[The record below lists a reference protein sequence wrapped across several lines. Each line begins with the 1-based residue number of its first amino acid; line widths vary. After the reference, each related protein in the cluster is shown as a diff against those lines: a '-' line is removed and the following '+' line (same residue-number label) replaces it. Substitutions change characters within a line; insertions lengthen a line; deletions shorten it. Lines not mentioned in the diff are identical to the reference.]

1 MHRRPYNTV
10 GVSCE
15 KNAKVMTMCRWKWNI
30 RNQGTRFTSLN
41 LSSFTFLYLL
51 PLFLHVSYC
60 IPFYISNYFVPMTP
74 FETWSQH
81 EYAHSTSP
89 NNQPWTLKWKSWIL
103 QIFRHCLKLVSK
115 TGDFDSVTLHNS
127 TLMCEKVTIV
137 FQLLIIFMWAVL
149 ETTLFESTHMSQ
161 GFFFKRS
168 EARRTWTALESNTFW
183 KSQEYT

>member
-30 RNQGTRFTSLN
+30 RNQGTIFTLLN
-41 LSSFTFLYLL
+41 LSTFTFLYLL
-51 PLFLHVSYC
+51 LLFLHVSYC
-60 IPFYISNYFVPMTP
+60 IPFYISDYFVLM
-74 FETWSQH
+74 FVLRLWDIRSQH

-89 NNQPWTLKWKSWIL
+89 NNQPWILKWKSWIL
-103 QIFRHCLKLVSK
+103 QIVRHCLKLVSK
-115 TGDFDSVTLHNS
+115 TGDFDSVTLHNA
-127 TLMCEKVTIV
+127 TLMCEMVTIV

-161 GFFFKRS
+161 EFFFKHS
-168 EARRTWTALESNTFW
+168 GARRTWTHNLFSAAAHF
-183 KSQEYT
+183 